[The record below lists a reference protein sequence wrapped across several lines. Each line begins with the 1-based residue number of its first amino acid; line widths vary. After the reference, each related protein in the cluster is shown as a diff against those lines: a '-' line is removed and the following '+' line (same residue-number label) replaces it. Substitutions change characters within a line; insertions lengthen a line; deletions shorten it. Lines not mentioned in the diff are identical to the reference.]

1 MPCAVNLQMHMI
13 FKLEEKFPHLGFLH
27 LNFNII
33 AMENPAIIYLYLY
46 LAIADKD
53 FSETE
58 ASLILSKLKRL
69 PALNGLDTAQFV
81 KDTYENFKRLP
92 FDSIQVYLENYM
104 AETSFSE
111 GERVSLIHD
120 LEEIMEADGVIR
132 KEELLA
138 FQRIK
143 RFLTPG
149 FGIQPF
155 RASA

>member
-1 MPCAVNLQMHMI
+1 MLV
-13 FKLEEKFPHLGFLH
+13 
-27 LNFNII
+27 LNQNHHI
-33 AMENPAIIYLYLY
+33 MENPAIIYLYLY

-53 FSETE
+53 FSEME
-58 ASLILSKLKRL
+58 VSLILSKLRKV
-69 PALNGLDTAQFV
+69 PGLKGMDTAQFV
-81 KDTYENFKRLP
+81 KDAYENFKRLP

-104 AETSFSE
+104 AEATLSE
-111 GERVSLIHD
+111 GERIALIHD
-120 LEEIMEADGVIR
+120 LEEIMEADGVVR
-132 KEELLA
+132 KEELIA